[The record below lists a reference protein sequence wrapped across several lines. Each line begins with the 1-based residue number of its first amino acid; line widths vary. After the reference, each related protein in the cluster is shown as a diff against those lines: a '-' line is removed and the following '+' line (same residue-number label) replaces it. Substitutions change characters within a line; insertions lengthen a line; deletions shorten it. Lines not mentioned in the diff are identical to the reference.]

1 MRAPVRVPGHA
12 DDRPSRP
19 RSHRIGLD
27 TGLNAGTDCV
37 DVPAREDTFRAA
49 GEPLAGAGEGRRL
62 VEVDRACVKGKHHS
76 VTLFTRGVIPAER
89 AGPFDEEMRLS
100 QLALASCRLQHRHET
115 QTRLQGLQTAFAD
128 TPFAGPYR
136 QLGERTDRYRATPPP
151 AHWHGGSHLRQPMIL
166 QVLGCS
172 GSIAAGC
179 KTTAFLL
186 DGDVLIDAG
195 TGVGDLELEAL
206 ARIDHILI
214 SHSHLDH
221 VLSIGL
227 LADGVMRVRSAA
239 GRGPIR
245 VHALPETLAALRT
258 HIFNGVIWPDFT
270 RLPSAQQPVL
280 ELVPFGVGDVLEL
293 NGKRIEVLSASH
305 TVPAVGFAV
314 ECATG
319 PSDMSTEPVWW
330 VYTGDTGPNPLLWER
345 LRRMKV
351 AHLIIETAFSD
362 EERQLARVSRH
373 LCPSALGHELAQ
385 LAGSVDVHI
394 THIKPGEMEAVMT
407 QIGALGTGH
416 RVRALAAGQVMDLGG
431 DSLHAASQQ

>member
-1 MRAPVRVPGHA
+1 
-12 DDRPSRP
+12 
-19 RSHRIGLD
+19 
-27 TGLNAGTDCV
+27 
-37 DVPAREDTFRAA
+37 
-49 GEPLAGAGEGRRL
+49 
-62 VEVDRACVKGKHHS
+62 
-76 VTLFTRGVIPAER
+76 
-89 AGPFDEEMRLS
+89 
-100 QLALASCRLQHRHET
+100 
-115 QTRLQGLQTAFAD
+115 
-128 TPFAGPYR
+128 
-136 QLGERTDRYRATPPP
+136 
-151 AHWHGGSHLRQPMIL
+151 MIL
-166 QVLGCS
+166 NVLGCS

-195 TGVGDLELEAL
+195 TGVGDVALDAL

-221 VLSIGL
+221 VLAIGL
-227 LADGVMRVRSAA
+227 LADGVMRLRDAA

-270 RLPSAQQPVL
+270 RLPSAEHPVL
-280 ELVPFGVGDVLEL
+280 ELVPFAVGDVLAV

-314 ECATG
+314 DSGDAG
-319 PSDMSTEPVWW
+319 WW

-362 EERQLARVSRH
+362 DERQLARISRH
-373 LCPSALGHELAQ
+373 LCPAALGHELAQ
-385 LAGSVDVHI
+385 LEGSADVHI
-394 THIKPGEMEAVMT
+394 THIKPGEMDAVMS
-407 QIGALGTGH
+407 QIARLGSPHRIHALE
-416 RVRALAAGQVMDLGG
+416 AGQVMRLG
-431 DSLHAASQQ
+431 